1 MSIKLVER
9 PESPYWQ
16 LRGTVRG
23 IRVRESTG
31 VVLKDR
37 RRAEDIRTKRE
48 AEILEQSIHGRA
60 ATATFAEAFN
70 SYRQTGGRHGTGGEA
85 RFLEPAV
92 RHFGRRTLTKIGL
105 AEIEAYALKAYPDAS
120 PATRNRQAF
129 TPVVA
134 VLRHAAL
141 RGMCPMPIVARPKQ
155 GEPVTRWLR
164 RDEADR
170 LIDAAGKHLQP
181 LVVFLIYTGARIG
194 EALWLDWQDV
204 DLGRAHV
211 TFPRTKNGEARG
223 VPLHPRV
230 VAALA
235 NLQHR
240 KGEVF
245 RKPNGKAYTRPKAKE
260 DDPDHMDR
268 SAGTRIAKAFSGAV
282 ERAGLGER
290 VPHPDPKYA
299 KEGATR
305 LETDVTPHVCRHTFS
320 TWHYAANRD
329 LGALQRLGGWKSV
342 KMVLRYAHVNVG
354 ELAHTIDRLP
364 SKGGPDTESAQ
375 PECVTE
381 KSA

>member
-1 MSIKLVER
+1 MPIKLIER
-9 PESPYWQ
+9 PQSPFWQ
-16 LRGTVRG
+16 LRGTIRG

-31 VVLKDR
+31 VLLKDR
-37 RRAEDIRTKRE
+37 RRAEEIRAKRE
-48 AEILEQSIHGRA
+48 AEIIDQSIHGRA

-70 SYRQTGGRHGTGGEA
+70 SYKQTGGRDGNGGET

-92 RHFGRRTLTKIGL
+92 SHFGRWTLTKIGL
-105 AEIEAYALKAYPDAS
+105 TEIEAYALKAYPDAS

-141 RGMCPMPIVARPKQ
+141 RGLCPMPIVARPKH
-155 GEPVTRWLR
+155 GDPVTRWLR
-164 RDEADR
+164 RNEADR
-170 LIDAAGKHLQP
+170 LIEAAGKHLQP

-204 DLGRAHV
+204 DLSRAHV

-235 NLQHR
+235 SLKGR
-240 KGEVF
+240 EGEVF
-245 RKPNGKAYTRPKAKE
+245 RKPNGKPYERPKARG
-260 DDPDHMDR
+260 DNPDHMDR
-268 SAGTRIAKAFSGAV
+268 SAGTRIAKAFAGAV

-290 VPHPDPKYA
+290 VPHPDPKKA

-305 LETDVTPHVCRHTFS
+305 LETDVTPHVCRHTFA
-320 TWHYAANRD
+320 TWHHIANRD

-342 KMVLRYAHVNVG
+342 KMVLRYAHSNVD

-364 SKGGPDTESAQ
+364 TGTNLTHADADTA
-375 PECVTE
+375 